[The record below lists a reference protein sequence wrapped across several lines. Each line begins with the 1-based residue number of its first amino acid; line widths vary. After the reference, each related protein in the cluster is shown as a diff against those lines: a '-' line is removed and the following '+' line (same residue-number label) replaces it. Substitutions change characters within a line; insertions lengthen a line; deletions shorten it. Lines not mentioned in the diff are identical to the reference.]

1 VCVEP
6 RVQKVAL
13 KRKIIRRPIVTIIRS
28 GNRVPRFGCWG
39 TLGSVCQGLTWRQ
52 APYTAN
58 DYIAPLH
65 SFMPAMAFSASSL
78 VLNWP
83 IFFMPGFIS
92 VTTEQV

>member
-1 VCVEP
+1 M
-6 RVQKVAL
+6 
-13 KRKIIRRPIVTIIRS
+13 
-28 GNRVPRFGCWG
+28 G
-39 TLGSVCQGLTWRQ
+39 QGLTWRQ
-52 APYTAN
+52 APYTEN